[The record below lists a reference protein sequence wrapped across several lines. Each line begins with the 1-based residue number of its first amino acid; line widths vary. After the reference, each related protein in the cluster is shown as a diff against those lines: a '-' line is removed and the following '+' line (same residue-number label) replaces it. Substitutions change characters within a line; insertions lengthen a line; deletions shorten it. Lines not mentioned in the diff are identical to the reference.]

1 MHNTHQ
7 LVIIGSGPAGMAAA
21 LYAGRARI
29 KTLLLE
35 RINAGGQMLLTH
47 WVDNYL
53 GFPDGI
59 LAYELVEK
67 MTAHAKRF
75 GTDEM
80 NGEVVSLARVQDG
93 IRMELANGD
102 SILTRAVIIA
112 TGANPKR
119 LNVRGEQELTG
130 KGVSYCATCDGP
142 FYRDQTVA
150 VVGGGDTAVEEALF
164 LTKFARKVYLIHRRD
179 RLRAVAL
186 LQEKAL
192 FEPKIEPVWNTV
204 VESVNGA
211 NAVESLSLLN
221 RVTGERSELPVN
233 GVFVFVGL
241 APNTS
246 FLPEEVKRDEQGFI
260 LTDEWMK
267 TSVPC
272 IFAVGDCR
280 AKPLR
285 QIITA
290 VGDGAIAA
298 FAVSHMLTTE

>member
-1 MHNTHQ
+1 
-7 LVIIGSGPAGMAAA
+7 MAAA
-21 LYAGRARI
+21 LYASRARI

-35 RINAGGQMLLTH
+35 RISPGGQMLLTH

-67 MTAHAKRF
+67 MSAHARRF
-75 GTDEM
+75 GIDEM
-80 NGEVVSLARVQDG
+80 SGEVVSMFKEKDG
-93 IRMELANGD
+93 IHIELVGGD
-102 SILTRAVIIA
+102 LVVAQAVIVA

-119 LNVRGEQELTG
+119 LNVPGERELTG

-142 FYRDQTVA
+142 FYRDQVVA
-150 VVGGGDTAVEEALF
+150 VIGGGDTAVEEALF

-179 RLRAVAL
+179 KLRAIAL

-192 FEPKIEPVWNTV
+192 SESKIEPIWNTV
-204 VESVNGA
+204 VESIEGDD
-211 NAVESLSLLN
+211 AVKSLSLIN
-221 RVTGERSELPVN
+221 KVTGERSELQVD

-246 FLPEEVKRDEQGFI
+246 FLPFDVRKDDRGFI
-260 LTDEWMK
+260 LTDEWMR
-267 TSVPC
+267 TSSPG
-272 IFAVGDCR
+272 ILAAGDCR

-290 VGDGAIAA
+290 VGDGATAA
-298 FAVSHMLTTE
+298 FAVSHMLTTG

>member
-1 MHNTHQ
+1 
-7 LVIIGSGPAGMAAA
+7 
-21 LYAGRARI
+21 
-29 KTLLLE
+29 
-35 RINAGGQMLLTH
+35 MLLTH

-59 LAYELVEK
+59 MAYELVEK

-75 GTDEM
+75 GIDEM
-80 NGEVVSLARVQDG
+80 NGEVVSLAKVQDG
-93 IRMELANGD
+93 IRLELANGD

-119 LNVRGEQELTG
+119 LNAPGEQELTG

-192 FEPKIEPVWNTV
+192 SEPKIEPVWNTV
-204 VESVNGA
+204 VESVNGV

-221 RVTGERSELPVN
+221 KVTGERSELPVN

-246 FLPEEVKRDEQGFI
+246 FLPLEVKRDEQGFI

-267 TSVPC
+267 TSVPG
-272 IFAVGDCR
+272 ILAVGDCR

-290 VGDGAIAA
+290 VGDGATAA